1 MINNTNI
8 KEMSFNFA
16 VKIIGVYQHISEVKK
31 DFLLSK
37 QLVKSAT
44 SIGACINEAVL
55 GISNKDFLQ
64 HMNEALKDSQ
74 ETEYWLRL
82 LYKTNYLS
90 EKEFK
95 SIYNE
100 SVELIKMLS
109 SIIENSEVKPQL

>member
-1 MINNTNI
+1 MISNTNI

-16 VKIIGVYQHISEVKK
+16 VKIIGVYQHISETKK

-37 QLVKSAT
+37 QLIKSVT
-44 SIGACINEAVL
+44 SIGASINEAVL
-55 GISNKDFLQ
+55 GISNKDFL
-64 HMNEALKDSQ
+64 HHVNEAFKDSQ

-95 SIYNE
+95 SIYNDCI
-100 SVELIKMLS
+100 ELIKMLS
-109 SIIENSEVKPQL
+109 SIIENSKIKPLL